1 MAGLQ
6 VPRLVASYQAN
17 FVNGALFF
25 MMCAIA
31 SGAAPVSCLLAIC
44 CAGWFSNTM
53 SVCACMR
60 GSVGQKAFVM
70 VQAHGV
76 CRCCRPLRVSHP

>member
-1 MAGLQ
+1 MGKQ

-31 SGAAPVSCLLAIC
+31 SGAGPVRCFLAN
-44 CAGWFSNTM
+44 CALM
-53 SVCACMR
+53 
-60 GSVGQKAFVM
+60 
-70 VQAHGV
+70 
-76 CRCCRPLRVSHP
+76 PLD

>member
-1 MAGLQ
+1 MSQRQRRRVGLQ

-31 SGAAPVSCLLAIC
+31 SGAAPVSCVLVIC
-44 CAGWFSNTM
+44 RSCDF
-53 SVCACMR
+53 
-60 GSVGQKAFVM
+60 
-70 VQAHGV
+70 
-76 CRCCRPLRVSHP
+76 

>member
-44 CAGWFSNTM
+44 I
-53 SVCACMR
+53 
-60 GSVGQKAFVM
+60 
-70 VQAHGV
+70 
-76 CRCCRPLRVSHP
+76 PLCWLV